1 MNRVARLGLLAY
13 PKSFRRQYGAEWTR
27 TVTDL
32 RTHGGLGRI
41 RLVARVAADVL
52 VTAPR
57 MRWENL
63 MKSSRL
69 VLTVIVAVAAAC
81 AALFVA
87 PFAALPLIVIGAVLY
102 VQATRHDRPVAAET
116 YRWARRWYLWLA
128 VAAGLFLVGFSMLVT
143 SEDGAL
149 GTAAWATWV
158 LSWLA
163 AAIAAAVGVSL
174 GAARDAQLRR
184 S

>member
-1 MNRVARLGLLAY
+1 MNRVARVALLAY
-13 PKSFRRQYGAEWTR
+13 PRSFRRQYGAEWTR

-32 RTHGGLGRI
+32 RTHGGLGRT

-57 MRWENL
+57 MRWANL

-69 VLTVIVAVAAAC
+69 ILTVIGAVVAAC
-81 AALFVA
+81 AALFAA

-102 VQATRHDRPVAAET
+102 IQAKRHARPVAAET
-116 YRWARRWYLWLA
+116 YRWARHWYLWLA
-128 VAAGLFLVGFSMLVT
+128 VAAGLFVLGFSMLVT

-163 AAIAAAVGVSL
+163 AAMATAVGLGL
-174 GAARDAQLRR
+174 GATR
-184 S
+184 